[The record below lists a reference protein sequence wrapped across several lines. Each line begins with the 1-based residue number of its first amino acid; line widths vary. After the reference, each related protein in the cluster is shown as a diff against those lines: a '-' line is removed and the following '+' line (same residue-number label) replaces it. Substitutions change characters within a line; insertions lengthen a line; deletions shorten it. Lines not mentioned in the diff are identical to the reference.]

1 MTNLCQSLIC
11 IRGAYV
17 NTHFVISVCKH
28 RKEPARADETIELK
42 AMDLWIHRNGRWNQ
56 WIYFYLDL
64 LSCSFQLGVLT
75 GFFTYW
81 RWFMRKFSPSIREIL
96 DQPLQPALHHI
107 CTSMYLNIIFFT
119 NSSVVLLVYY
129 KKNTI
134 FRGLIIL

>member
-17 NTHFVISVCKH
+17 FTHFVISVCKQ
-28 RKEPARADETIELK
+28 REEPARADETIELK
-42 AMDLWIHRNGRWNQ
+42 AMDLWINRNGRWNQ

-107 CTSMYLNIIFFT
+107 CTSMYLNIIFLRT
-119 NSSVVLLVYY
+119 VQWYY
-129 KKNTI
+129 
-134 FRGLIIL
+134 LYIIRRILFFEG